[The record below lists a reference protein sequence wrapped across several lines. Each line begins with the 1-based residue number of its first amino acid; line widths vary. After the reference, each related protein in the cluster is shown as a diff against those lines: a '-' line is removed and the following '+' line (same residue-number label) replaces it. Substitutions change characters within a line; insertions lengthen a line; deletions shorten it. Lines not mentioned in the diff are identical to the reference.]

1 MQTVQILCNADND
14 IGWED
19 MCMMEKDEEGDHNL
33 AGGVVMQLPLELF
46 CAAGGIRGG
55 VVACLD

>member
-1 MQTVQILCNADND
+1 MLTMILD
-14 IGWED
+14 I
-19 MCMMEKDEEGDHNL
+19 CMIGKDEEGDHNL
-33 AGGVVMQLPLELF
+33 AGGVMQLPLELF

>member
-1 MQTVQILCNADND
+1 
-14 IGWED
+14 
-19 MCMMEKDEEGDHNL
+19 MMGKDEEGDHNL